1 MTQSAQFRKEGEALV
16 LVGFQ
21 WVKSRGRVKVK
32 HLALLN
38 IQNWSS
44 RGKEYSCGAKDGR
57 IKSALNKEQL
67 VIYV

>member
-1 MTQSAQFRKEGEALV
+1 MTQRAQFRKEGEALV

-21 WVKSRGRVKVK
+21 WLKSR
-32 HLALLN
+32 LALLN

-57 IKSALNKEQL
+57 IKSALNKKQL
-67 VIYV
+67 VMYVFISPV